1 MDSYGNPGSQHRC
14 QPVWNSYQ
22 NSIYTATAVYPHT
35 MAGVHGCVP
44 GCIDPRT
51 IERVYFTRI
60 AGGWENSPTQTGSGA
75 MAAGR
80 GESPEPDVL
89 ALILSPSSSDEE
101 PD

>member
-1 MDSYGNPGSQHRC
+1 MTVVYI
-14 QPVWNSYQ
+14 VVKI
-22 NSIYTATAVYPHT
+22 SIVY
-35 MAGVHGCVP
+35 VHLSR
-44 GCIDPRT
+44 ISTRT
-51 IERVYFTRI
+51 
-60 AGGWENSPTQTGSGA
+60 AGGWEDSPTQTGSGA

>member
-1 MDSYGNPGSQHRC
+1 MKDISVAASDDCLALCSIRCTTGFAYILVFRDSEMLYF
-14 QPVWNSYQ
+14 
-22 NSIYTATAVYPHT
+22 SISVET
-35 MAGVHGCVP
+35 MHK
-44 GCIDPRT
+44 D
-51 IERVYFTRI
+51 
-60 AGGWENSPTQTGSGA
+60 SPTQTGSGA

>member
-1 MDSYGNPGSQHRC
+1 MKKYYSRFYHYVPT
-14 QPVWNSYQ
+14 Y
-22 NSIYTATAVYPHT
+22 VYN
-35 MAGVHGCVP
+35 
-44 GCIDPRT
+44 ILRLFLKKKD
-51 IERVYFTRI
+51 
-60 AGGWENSPTQTGSGA
+60 SPTQTGGGA

>member
-1 MDSYGNPGSQHRC
+1 MSAVSTSSRFRRFWHMTP
-14 QPVWNSYQ
+14 W
-22 NSIYTATAVYPHT
+22 TA
-35 MAGVHGCVP
+35 
-44 GCIDPRT
+44 RT
-51 IERVYFTRI
+51 
-60 AGGWENSPTQTGSGA
+60 AGGWEDSPTQTGSGA